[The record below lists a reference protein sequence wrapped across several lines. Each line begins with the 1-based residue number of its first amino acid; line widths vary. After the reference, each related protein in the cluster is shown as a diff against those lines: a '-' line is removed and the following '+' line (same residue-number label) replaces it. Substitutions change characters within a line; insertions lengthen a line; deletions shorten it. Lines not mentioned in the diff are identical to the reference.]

1 MDVFPLTPTGERFG
15 RIVIFPPHPQGGTPE
30 EELGN
35 NDSNVLYFRSV
46 PPWGL
51 GGKRPFYNKLL
62 KKKTKVN
69 DTQMSYR

>member
-1 MDVFPLTPTGERFG
+1 MMNKESVVEKVLKWT
-15 RIVIFPPHPQGGTPE
+15 FPPNPQGGTPE

-51 GGKRPFYNKLL
+51 GGKRPF
-62 KKKTKVN
+62 
-69 DTQMSYR
+69 

>member
-1 MDVFPLTPTGERFG
+1 MNKESVVEKVLKWT
-15 RIVIFPPHPQGGTPE
+15 FPPNPQGGTPE

-62 KKKTKVN
+62 KKKTTNK
-69 DTQMSYR
+69 